1 MSDEVKA
8 SDQAAL
14 GVMFDDIAE
23 KLFSQIE
30 RDTETEPTSAERAQ
44 DFDRFD
50 PSDPRAQQERRRA
63 RLQCVIGIRIRRPA
77 APPACA
83 CADAVWFRP
92 PADPLGAACPR
103 RRWTS
108 GAAPF
113 SFLEAFMSSAIWI
126 RSLSLVPSA
135 ISASARIRRALFL
148 TS

>member
-30 RDTETEPTSAERAQ
+30 RDAETEPISAERAQ

-83 CADAVWFRP
+83 CADAAGP
-92 PADPLGAACPR
+92 PALLP
-103 RRWTS
+103 
-108 GAAPF
+108 
-113 SFLEAFMSSAIWI
+113 
-126 RSLSLVPSA
+126 SLSS
-135 ISASARIRRALFL
+135 RRL
-148 TS
+148 